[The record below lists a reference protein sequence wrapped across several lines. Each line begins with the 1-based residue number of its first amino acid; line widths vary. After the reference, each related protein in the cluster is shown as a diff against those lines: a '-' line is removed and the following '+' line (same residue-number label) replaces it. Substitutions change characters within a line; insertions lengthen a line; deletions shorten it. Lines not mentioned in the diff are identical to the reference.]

1 MVGMVYP
8 WVYHI
13 TCFLVDWWYSKK
25 TYWGLTTL
33 SFSLLFLFMS
43 WLFKCSLQ
51 FFFNDALCLCKSCM
65 YISIVT
71 CLSQYMLLLGS
82 LCRRIHQ
89 QTLPILTYYCEYVF
103 IRRSMHDIFKYP
115 HFGYFVGEVLV
126 HITYEGRMG
135 IYVCI
140 MHSTIT
146 HIVIDSERAYSRF
159 TVQAHIFKLG
169 MCYPNLYI
177 YIYSPTCTCLKHVP
191 HRYRINIIQLSFVG
205 TGG

>member
-1 MVGMVYP
+1 VQPAV
-8 WVYHI
+8 
-13 TCFLVDWWYSKK
+13 
-25 TYWGLTTL
+25 
-33 SFSLLFLFMS
+33 
-43 WLFKCSLQ
+43 

-177 YIYSPTCTCLKHVP
+177 YIFPNLYMFETCSTSLSDKHYPIVICWNG
-191 HRYRINIIQLSFVG
+191 RLAELASLDLL
-205 TGG
+205 